1 MEEINEILLNYIVED
16 GLILIPVLYI
26 IGEIIKQTLIIKDKW
41 IPLILLFFGV
51 LFSVLLLNDPMINN
65 IIKGILITGEKVF
78 YDQVKKKNI
87 KKKYLILIIKDKW
100 ISLILLFFGVLFSVL
115 LLNDPMIN
123 NIIQGILIT
132 GVTVF
137 FDQVKKQYF
146 EKEY

>member
-1 MEEINEILLNYIVED
+1 MENMNEILLNYIVED

-65 IIKGILITGEKVF
+65 II
-78 YDQVKKKNI
+78 
-87 KKKYLILIIKDKW
+87 
-100 ISLILLFFGVLFSVL
+100 
-115 LLNDPMIN
+115 
-123 NIIQGILIT
+123 QGILIT
-132 GVTVF
+132 GATVYI
-137 FDQVKKQYF
+137 DQVKKQYF

>member
-1 MEEINEILLNYIVED
+1 MENINDVLINFIVED

-65 IIKGILITGEKVF
+65 II
-78 YDQVKKKNI
+78 
-87 KKKYLILIIKDKW
+87 
-100 ISLILLFFGVLFSVL
+100 
-115 LLNDPMIN
+115 
-123 NIIQGILIT
+123 QGILIT
-132 GVTVF
+132 GATVYI
-137 FDQVKKQYF
+137 DQVKKQYF